1 MSAHPMVPADYT
13 TPETIRALD
22 DATRV
27 GGAIAGILAALVAA
41 GVTVRR
47 WWHRHRD
54 RQERLLREEMAALRD
69 SLHERLDSLHEDIR
83 EVRDSQLDHLKAHV
97 EGRT

>member
-1 MSAHPMVPADYT
+1 MAAHRMVPADYT

-27 GGAIAGILAALVAA
+27 GGAIAGILAAVIAA

-47 WWHRHRD
+47 WWHRRRD
-54 RQERLLREEMAALRD
+54 RQERVLREEMAALRD
-69 SLHERLDSLHEDIR
+69 SLHERLDELHGDIR